1 MDYIVYAAAGAGLV
15 VKVVYETAKFCL
27 VKFLKGTVEVVRI
40 AFKGIGYTL
49 YPVGEIL
56 FKGIVYAVY
65 YTYKTIDFLIVRPMV
80 KLGRAGALLWTNFIK
95 PAVVSFGQKVGVKM
109 QNIKHGMRK
118 SWRNVTISY
127 AESYNRCLVDRGYV
141 AKVVPKSYE
150 QELKDRFEQEYE
162 KHLKNLPAP
171 ESEGESVNE
180 CGVCTEPF
188 GLSDASS
195 FFCGHVYCQK
205 CISSVDKCP
214 TCRLTGKTIKLFL

>member
-1 MDYIVYAAAGAGLV
+1 MDYIVYTVAGAGLA

-27 VKFLKGTVEVVRI
+27 VKFLKG
-40 AFKGIGYTL
+40 IGCAL
-49 YPVGEIL
+49 YLPCEIL
-56 FKGIVYAVY
+56 FKGIVYVVY
-65 YTYKTIDFLIVRPMV
+65 YTCKTLDFLIVRPMV
-80 KLGRAGALLWTNFIK
+80 KLGRAGALLWTNFLK

-109 QNIKHGMRK
+109 QNIKHCMRK

-171 ESEGESVNE
+171 ENEGENE